1 MNFELTNESLQD
13 LAVKCVTEFMNKQ
26 ASLSEAIAK
35 QAMDL
40 ELNPE
45 QTRRVIEASNTI
57 AYLRQLEKS
66 ADRTFE
72 FDVADY
78 NHVMAHMCI
87 PDMDKTAGELPPWLK
102 AKDEDKK
109 ESKGEDKKES
119 KDEDKKESKDE
130 DKKESKDED
139 KKESKDE
146 DKKESDDPEADEREK
161 KAMLNKAYFV
171 AKANLEKMAYDE
183 SIIYMELDKQ
193 ATLVSKDPFGNEK
206 IAFVVE
212 EQDAPKLLKLC
223 GLEKAAEANSV
234 FLDLELKNAR
244 ELYSLYKQACSFL
257 EEKAALEDFVKRA
270 EQVLFHKT
278 ANVEKLAFVTAMAG
292 GLAKGLGTVIGK
304 SVGLAGRG
312 VGSTVKNFGAFGRAA
327 KANNFGSTDEA
338 VKAFDKIK
346 KTEGTAAAKAKFAGS
361 KPNVLVHRVGIGG
374 ALTATT
380 GLSVEHANN
389 VKDI

>member
-109 ESKGEDKKES
+109 ESKG
-119 KDEDKKESKDE
+119 
-130 DKKESKDED
+130 ED